1 MSLSTLERTKN
12 RPAREQA
19 LIRAATKLFA
29 YRGYDPT
36 TTRDIAALAGCAE
49 GLIHR
54 YFNGKAGLL
63 LAIVHLRMAQE
74 VSDLSQNLRPAED
87 LHGEVLQLV
96 EWELDRMW
104 EDREFLNIA
113 IPRAILE
120 PSIGQIINNI
130 GPRRRAD
137 VIAKRLRNFRESER
151 LTSEQLQA
159 IADFIGTAAFIFGY
173 MRPAVLR
180 QNRKHSKKV
189 ALTITELLLQSMNG
203 KSSDHSPHVPLPAL
217 IPDLR

>member
-1 MSLSTLERTKN
+1 MLAATAERTRN

-29 YRGYDPT
+29 YRGYEPT

-63 LAIVHLRMAQE
+63 LAIVQARVSRE
-74 VSDLSQNLRPAED
+74 VSDLSHSLPPAGDLRTEI
-87 LHGEVLQLV
+87 LQLM
-96 EWELDRMW
+96 EWELERMW

-113 IPRAILE
+113 VPRAILE
-120 PSIGQIINNI
+120 PSIGQMINTI
-130 GPRRRAD
+130 GPRRRAE
-137 VIAKRLRNFRESER
+137 VIAKRLKRFDESRR
-151 LTSEQLQA
+151 LSPEQLQA
-159 IADFIGTAAFIFGY
+159 LADFVGITAFIFGY

-180 QNRKHSKKV
+180 QDRKNSKKT
-189 ALTITELLLQSMNG
+189 ALAITDLLIRSLNG
-203 KSSDHSPHVPLPAL
+203 HH
-217 IPDLR
+217 R